1 MTMAEQIMRARKKAG
16 LTQRELA
23 KQLNVTNKAV
33 SRWET
38 GGGMPDIFQLVPLC
52 RILDLSL
59 QELLDGVEEGLGKQF
74 ISSLLIHQTAD
85 ENKNDKTQAPEDRAV
100 VCPQIHW
107 QMPTSPYI
115 FGHNLEHTRACIY
128 GGLSAQVLRN
138 RKFAGKPSGS
148 DGCAAEWIPVGAKH
162 TLYVLDSDNGTHT
175 SVAYT
180 YHKEI
185 GEEMMGTGKMNRRNE
200 CQALDVQLLK
210 ENHICGIRQEK
221 LDLRAC
227 EYKLR
232 IIAKASDLVEI
243 RVVLMENDIEND
255 IENDLENAKTLMYRF
270 ILRPGDWQKENFSM
284 QIPKAGMYSLTITFS
299 KRARVTFGV
308 LSMLPFDH
316 FHGMRRD
323 VIECMKE
330 IGVKMLRWPGGN
342 FAGEY
347 RWQDGLLDVD
357 ERAPLEAYM
366 ENETQPYTNGYDY
379 NEVGIDEFIALC
391 REIGAEPFLTINL
404 ANASPKENA
413 AWVEYCNG
421 ATDTRY
427 GRLRAQRGHKDAY
440 QVRYWSLGNE
450 MGYGHME
457 GPMTPGQY
465 VMLASRQMKAMLD
478 VSPDLQL
485 FSSGPYPSEEWG
497 TKSAKV
503 LAENVQYASLHH
515 YTYVPLDYS
524 SDEAAK
530 NTCQA
535 IMDAPKEAYRLMQEM
550 RMCLGNQIHISF
562 DEWNCWYAWYRP
574 SSAAE
579 GLYAAGML
587 QLFLQ
592 KSNEMDMPVCCYFQP
607 IGEGAIEIKGN
618 HCRLTATGQ
627 VFSLLKAHCGGAL
640 CPCPKNNNVVATIK
654 DNIVTISLLHIG
666 QESPRVFRIRM
677 RGELL
682 NANVLCAD
690 SLLPHSRFEKKTLS
704 ISEAEG
710 VFEVILPPH
719 SVARVQFRV

>member
-38 GGGMPDIFQLVPLC
+38 GGGMPDILQLVPLC

-74 ISSLLIHQTAD
+74 ISSLLIHQTND
-85 ENKNDKTQAPEDRAV
+85 ENKNDKTEVTDDRV
-100 VCPQIHW
+100 DICPQMHGQI
-107 QMPTSPYI
+107 PISPYI

-180 YHKEI
+180 HHKEI
-185 GEEMMGTGKMNRRNE
+185 GEEMMGTSRMNRRNE
-200 CQALDVQLLK
+200 CQVLDVQLLK

-243 RVVLMENDIEND
+243 RVTLMKNDIEND
-255 IENDLENAKTLMYRF
+255 RENVKVLIYSFLLY
-270 ILRPGDWQKENFSM
+270 PGDWQKENFSM
-284 QIPKAGMYSLTITFS
+284 QIPKAGMYSLSITFS

-316 FHGMRRD
+316 FHGMRID
-323 VIECMKE
+323 VIDCMKE

-357 ERAPLEAYM
+357 ERAPLESYM

-379 NEVGIDEFIALC
+379 NEIGIDEFIALC

-404 ANASPKENA
+404 ANASPAENA

-421 ATDTRY
+421 AADTHY

-465 VMLASRQMKAMLD
+465 VMLAGRQMKAMLA
-478 VSPDLQL
+478 VSPELHL

-550 RMCLGNQIHISF
+550 RTCLGNQIHISF

-587 QLFLQ
+587 QLFLRE
-592 KSNEMDMPVCCYFQP
+592 SNAMDMPVCCYFQP
-607 IGEGAIEIKGN
+607 VGEGAIEIKGN

-654 DNIVTISLLHIG
+654 DNIVTISLLHTG
-666 QESPRVFRIRM
+666 QDLPRVFRIEIRA
-677 RGELL
+677 ELL
-682 NANVLCAD
+682 DAKVLHAD
-690 SLLPHSRFEKKTLS
+690 LLLPHSRFEEKVLS
-704 ISEAEG
+704 VSEAEG
-710 VFEVILPPH
+710 IFEVILPPH
-719 SVARVQFRV
+719 SVACVQLRV

>member
-1 MTMAEQIMRARKKAG
+1 MTMAEQIIRARKKAG

-38 GGGMPDIFQLVPLC
+38 GGGMPDIIQLVPLC
-52 RILDLSL
+52 RVLDLSL

-74 ISSLLIHQTAD
+74 ISSLLIQQTD
-85 ENKNDKTQAPEDRAV
+85 ENKNINTETSNDHVFIR
-100 VCPQIHW
+100 PQIHR
-107 QMPTSPYI
+107 QTPTSRYI

-148 DGCAAEWIPVGAKH
+148 DGCAAEWIPIGAEH
-162 TLYVLDSDNGTHT
+162 TLYVLDSDNGPKT

-180 YHKEI
+180 HHKEI
-185 GEEMMGTGKMNRRNE
+185 GKEMMGTGKMNRRNE

-210 ENHICGIRQEK
+210 ENHICGIRQEN
-221 LDLRAC
+221 LELRAC

-232 IIAKASDLVEI
+232 IVAKTSELVEI
-243 RVVLMENDIEND
+243 RVALMENGIEDTNGSTYSF
-255 IENDLENAKTLMYRF
+255 TLH
-270 ILRPGDWQKENFSM
+270 PGDWQKENFSM
-284 QIPKAGMYSLTITFS
+284 HIPKEGMYSLSITFS
-299 KRARVTFGV
+299 KRARVKFGV

-330 IGVKMLRWPGGN
+330 IGISMLRWPGGN

-347 RWQDGLLDVD
+347 RWQDGLLDAD

-404 ANASPKENA
+404 ANASPEENA

-421 ATDTRY
+421 ADDTRY
-427 GRLRAQRGHKDAY
+427 GQLRAQRGHKDAY

-465 VMLASRQMKAMLD
+465 VIPRFYKKE
-478 VSPDLQL
+478 DL
-485 FSSGPYPSEEWG
+485 FFY
-497 TKSAKV
+497 K
-503 LAENVQYASLHH
+503 
-515 YTYVPLDYS
+515 
-524 SDEAAK
+524 
-530 NTCQA
+530 
-535 IMDAPKEAYRLMQEM
+535 
-550 RMCLGNQIHISF
+550 
-562 DEWNCWYAWYRP
+562 
-574 SSAAE
+574 
-579 GLYAAGML
+579 
-587 QLFLQ
+587 
-592 KSNEMDMPVCCYFQP
+592 
-607 IGEGAIEIKGN
+607 
-618 HCRLTATGQ
+618 
-627 VFSLLKAHCGGAL
+627 
-640 CPCPKNNNVVATIK
+640 
-654 DNIVTISLLHIG
+654 
-666 QESPRVFRIRM
+666 
-677 RGELL
+677 
-682 NANVLCAD
+682 
-690 SLLPHSRFEKKTLS
+690 
-704 ISEAEG
+704 
-710 VFEVILPPH
+710 
-719 SVARVQFRV
+719 

>member
-1 MTMAEQIMRARKKAG
+1 MTMAEQIIRARKKAG

-38 GGGMPDIFQLVPLC
+38 GGGMPDIIQLVPLC
-52 RILDLSL
+52 RVLDLSL

-74 ISSLLIHQTAD
+74 ISSLLIQQMD
-85 ENKNDKTQAPEDRAV
+85 ENENINAETSNDHVFIR
-100 VCPQIHW
+100 PQIHR
-107 QMPTSPYI
+107 QMPTSTYI

-148 DGCAAEWIPVGAKH
+148 DGCAAEWIPIGAEH
-162 TLYVLDSDNGTHT
+162 TLYVLDSDNGPQT

-180 YHKEI
+180 HHKEI
-185 GEEMMGTGKMNRRNE
+185 GKEMMGTGKMNRRNE

-232 IIAKASDLVEI
+232 IIAKTSELVEI
-243 RVVLMENDIEND
+243 RVALMENGIEDTNGSTYSF
-255 IENDLENAKTLMYRF
+255 TLH
-270 ILRPGDWQKENFSM
+270 PGNWQKENFSIH
-284 QIPKAGMYSLTITFS
+284 IPKAGMYSLSITFS

-330 IGVKMLRWPGGN
+330 IGVSMLRWPGGN

-347 RWQDGLLDVD
+347 RWQDGLLDAD

-404 ANASPKENA
+404 ANASPEENA

-421 ATDTRY
+421 ADDTRY
-427 GRLRAQRGHKDAY
+427 GKLRAQRGHKDAY

-465 VMLASRQMKAMLD
+465 VMLARRHMRAMLD

-497 TKSAKV
+497 TKSAKE
-503 LAENVQYASLHH
+503 LAENV
-515 YTYVPLDYS
+515 
-524 SDEAAK
+524 K
-530 NTCQA
+530 
-535 IMDAPKEAYRLMQEM
+535 
-550 RMCLGNQIHISF
+550 
-562 DEWNCWYAWYRP
+562 NCWYAWYRP

-587 QLFLQ
+587 QLFLNE
-592 KSNEMDMPVCCYFQP
+592 SNAMDMPVCCYFQP
-607 IGEGAIEIKGN
+607 ISEGAIEIKGN
-618 HCRLTATGQ
+618 NCRLTATGQ
-627 VFSLLKAHCGGAL
+627 VFSMLKAHCGGSL
-640 CPCPKNNNVVATIK
+640 CPSLKNNSVAATIK
-654 DNIVTISLLHIG
+654 DNILTISMIHTG
-666 QESPRVFRIRM
+666 QEEPRVFKIQIR
-677 RGELL
+677 GDLL
-682 NANVLCAD
+682 DAKLLSTD
-690 SLLPHSRFEKKTLS
+690 SLLPHSRFEEKILS
-704 ISEAEG
+704 VSEIDG
-710 VFEVILPPH
+710 IFEVVLPPC
-719 SVARVQFRV
+719 SVACVKFRV

>member
-1 MTMAEQIMRARKKAG
+1 MTMAEQIIRARKKAG

-38 GGGMPDIFQLVPLC
+38 GGGMPDIIQLVPLC
-52 RILDLSL
+52 RVLDLSL

-74 ISSLLIHQTAD
+74 ISSLLIQQTD
-85 ENKNDKTQAPEDRAV
+85 ENKNINTETSNDHVFIR
-100 VCPQIHW
+100 PQIHR
-107 QMPTSPYI
+107 QTPTSTYI

-148 DGCAAEWIPVGAKH
+148 DGCAAEWIPIGAEH
-162 TLYVLDSDNGTHT
+162 TLYVLDSDNGPQT

-180 YHKEI
+180 HHKEI
-185 GEEMMGTGKMNRRNE
+185 GKEMMGTGKMNRRNE

-210 ENHICGIRQEK
+210 ENHICGIRQEN
-221 LDLRAC
+221 LELRAC

-232 IIAKASDLVEI
+232 IVAKTSELVEI
-243 RVVLMENDIEND
+243 RVALMENGIEDTNG
-255 IENDLENAKTLMYRF
+255 LTYSLTLH
-270 ILRPGDWQKENFSM
+270 PGDWQKENFSM
-284 QIPKAGMYSLTITFS
+284 HIPKAGMYSLSITFS

-316 FHGMRRD
+316 FHGMRHD

-330 IGVKMLRWPGGN
+330 IGISMLRWPGGN

-347 RWQDGLLDVD
+347 RWQDGLLDAD

-404 ANASPKENA
+404 ANASPEENA

-421 ATDTRY
+421 ADNTRY
-427 GRLRAQRGHKDAY
+427 GQLRAQRGHKDAY

-465 VMLASRQMKAMLD
+465 VMLARRQMRAMLD

-497 TKSAKV
+497 TKSAKE
-503 LAENVQYASLHH
+503 LAENVKYASLHH

-535 IMDAPKEAYRLMQEM
+535 IMDAPKEAYRLIKEM
-550 RMCLGNQIHISF
+550 RTCLGNNIHISF

-587 QLFLQ
+587 QLFLNE
-592 KSNEMDMPVCCYFQP
+592 SNAMDMPVCCYFQP
-607 IGEGAIEIKGN
+607 ISEGAIEIKGN

-627 VFSLLKAHCGGAL
+627 VFSMLKAHCGGSL
-640 CPCPKNNNVVATIK
+640 CPSLKNNSVAATIK
-654 DNIVTISLLHIG
+654 DNILTISMIHTG
-666 QESPRVFRIRM
+666 QEEPRVFKIQIR
-677 RGELL
+677 GDLL
-682 NANVLCAD
+682 DAKLLSTD
-690 SLLPHSRFEKKTLS
+690 SLLPHSRFEEKILS
-704 ISEAEG
+704 VSETDG
-710 VFEVILPPH
+710 IFEVVLPPC
-719 SVARVQFRV
+719 SVACVKFRV

>member
-74 ISSLLIHQTAD
+74 ISSLLIHQTDD
-85 ENKNDKTQAPEDRAV
+85 ENKNDKTQAPDDRAV
-100 VCPQIHW
+100 VCPQIHR
-107 QMPTSPYI
+107 QIPISPYI

-148 DGCAAEWIPVGAKH
+148 DGCAAEWIPVGAQH

-180 YHKEI
+180 HHKEI

-227 EYKLR
+227 EYELR
-232 IIAKASDLVEI
+232 IIAKASDRVEI
-243 RVVLMENDIEND
+243 CVALMENDIEND
-255 IENDLENAKTLMYRF
+255 IRDNIENAKTLTYHF
-270 ILRPGDWQKENFSM
+270 TLHPGDWQKESFSM
-284 QIPKAGMYSLTITFS
+284 QIPKAGMYSLSITFS

-330 IGVKMLRWPGGN
+330 IGVKILRWPGGN

-515 YTYVPLDYS
+515 YTYVPLDYA

-535 IMDAPKEAYRLMQEM
+535 IMDAPKEVYRLMQEM
-550 RMCLGNQIHISF
+550 RTCLGNQIHISF

-640 CPCPKNNNVVATIK
+640 CPCLKNNNVVATIK
-654 DNIVTISLLHIG
+654 DNIVTISLLHTG
-666 QESPRVFRIRM
+666 QESPSVFRIRM

-682 NANVLCAD
+682 DANVLCTD
-690 SLLPHSRFEKKTLS
+690 SLLPHSRFVKKTLS
-704 ISEAEG
+704 VSKAEDI
-710 VFEVILPPH
+710 FEVILPPH
-719 SVARVQFRV
+719 SVACVQFRV

>member
-1 MTMAEQIMRARKKAG
+1 MTMAEQIIRARKKAG

-38 GGGMPDIFQLVPLC
+38 GGGMPDIIQLVPLC
-52 RILDLSL
+52 RVLDLSL

-74 ISSLLIHQTAD
+74 ISSLLIQQMD
-85 ENKNDKTQAPEDRAV
+85 ENENINAETSNDHVFIR
-100 VCPQIHW
+100 PQIHR
-107 QMPTSPYI
+107 QMPTSTYI

-148 DGCAAEWIPVGAKH
+148 DGCAAEWIPIGAEH
-162 TLYVLDSDNGTHT
+162 TLYVLDSDNGPQT

-180 YHKEI
+180 HHKEI
-185 GEEMMGTGKMNRRNE
+185 GKEMMGTGKMNRRNE

-232 IIAKASDLVEI
+232 IIAKTSELVEI
-243 RVVLMENDIEND
+243 RVALMENGIEDTNGSTYSF
-255 IENDLENAKTLMYRF
+255 TLH
-270 ILRPGDWQKENFSM
+270 PGNWQKENFSIH
-284 QIPKAGMYSLTITFS
+284 IPKAGMYSLSITFS

-330 IGVKMLRWPGGN
+330 IGISMLRWPGGN

-347 RWQDGLLDVD
+347 RWQDGLLDAD

-404 ANASPKENA
+404 ANASPEENA

-421 ATDTRY
+421 ADDTRY
-427 GRLRAQRGHKDAY
+427 GKLRAQRGHKDAY

-465 VMLASRQMKAMLD
+465 VMLARRQMRAMLD

-497 TKSAKV
+497 TKSAKE
-503 LAENVQYASLHH
+503 LAENV
-515 YTYVPLDYS
+515 
-524 SDEAAK
+524 K
-530 NTCQA
+530 
-535 IMDAPKEAYRLMQEM
+535 
-550 RMCLGNQIHISF
+550 
-562 DEWNCWYAWYRP
+562 NCWYAWYRP

-587 QLFLQ
+587 QLFLNE
-592 KSNEMDMPVCCYFQP
+592 SNAMDMPVCCYFQP
-607 IGEGAIEIKGN
+607 ISEGAIEIKGN
-618 HCRLTATGQ
+618 NCRLTATGQ
-627 VFSLLKAHCGGAL
+627 VFSMLKAHCGGSL
-640 CPCPKNNNVVATIK
+640 CPSLKNNSVAATIK
-654 DNIVTISLLHIG
+654 DNILTISMIHTG
-666 QESPRVFRIRM
+666 QEEPRVFKIQIR
-677 RGELL
+677 GDLL
-682 NANVLCAD
+682 DAKLLSTD
-690 SLLPHSRFEKKTLS
+690 SLLPHSRFEEKILS
-704 ISEAEG
+704 VSEIDG
-710 VFEVILPPH
+710 IFEVVLPPC
-719 SVARVQFRV
+719 SVACVKFRV

>member
-85 ENKNDKTQAPEDRAV
+85 ENKDDKKQAPDDCV
-100 VCPQIHW
+100 DVCPQIHR
-107 QMPTSPYI
+107 QIPTSPYI

-162 TLYVLDSDNGTHT
+162 ALYVLDSDNGTHT

-180 YHKEI
+180 HHKEI

-243 RVVLMENDIEND
+243 CVVLMENGIENDRKND
-255 IENDLENAKTLMYRF
+255 IENVKALSYRF
-270 ILRPGDWQKENFSM
+270 TLHPGTWQKENFSM
-284 QIPKAGMYSLTITFS
+284 QIPKAGMYSFSITFS
-299 KRARVTFGV
+299 KRARVTFGA

-323 VIECMKE
+323 VIEYMKE
-330 IGVKMLRWPGGN
+330 IGVKILRWPGGN

-391 REIGAEPFLTINL
+391 RKIGAEPFLTINL

-421 ATDTRY
+421 ANDTRY
-427 GRLRAQRGHKDAY
+427 GRLRAQRDHKDAY

-465 VMLASRQMKAMLD
+465 AMLASRQMKAMLD
-478 VSPDLQL
+478 VSSDLQL

-550 RMCLGNQIHISF
+550 RTCLGNQIHISF

-618 HCRLTATGQ
+618 HCRLTAAGQ
-627 VFSLLKAHCGGAL
+627 VFSMLKAHCGGAL

-654 DNIVTISLLHIG
+654 DNIVTISLLHTG
-666 QESPRVFRIRM
+666 QKSSRVFRIRM
-677 RGELL
+677 RGKLL
-682 NANVLCAD
+682 NANVLRAD
-690 SLLPHSRFEKKTLS
+690 SLLPHSRFEEKTLS
-704 ISEAEG
+704 VSEAG
-710 VFEVILPPH
+710 GIFKVILPPH